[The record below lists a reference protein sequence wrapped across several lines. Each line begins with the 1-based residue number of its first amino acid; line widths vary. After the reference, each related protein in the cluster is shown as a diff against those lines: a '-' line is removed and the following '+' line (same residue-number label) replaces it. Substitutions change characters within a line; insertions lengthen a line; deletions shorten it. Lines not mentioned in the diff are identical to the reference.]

1 MGLFD
6 VNGKKI
12 KTPDYKPSF
21 SVFNSFAVIGDSF
34 AENGNPRKTSWSSIL
49 EKMTGVKSYNF
60 AYGGMTT
67 KTWLEDNEY
76 GLAKM
81 LESPPAN
88 LYIIALG
95 INDGNAHMSIGTIND
110 IESDDT
116 DSFYSYYG
124 RIIRAVR
131 SHAPNAL
138 IMLST
143 VARWRD
149 IYNPYSDAIKNIGAY
164 YDFAVFDLSKSA
176 FFKSDFFANH
186 QVSNHPVPIMRSA
199 MAEEFKYLVEQE
211 LEANIEKYKK
221 YDNRDA

>member
-1 MGLFD
+1 MGIFD
-6 VNGKKI
+6 LDGNKI
-12 KTPDYKPSF
+12 KVPDYKTSF

-34 AENGNPRKTSWSSIL
+34 AENGNSQKTSWSSVL

-60 AYGGMTT
+60 AYGGRST
-67 KTWLEDNEY
+67 KTWLEDEEH

-95 INDGNAHMSIGTIND
+95 INDGNNSIPIGTIDD
-110 IESDDT
+110 IESDNT
-116 DSFYSYYG
+116 NSFYSYYG

-143 VARWRD
+143 VARWND
-149 IYNPYSDAIKNIGAY
+149 AYEPYSDAIKNIGAY
-164 YDFAVFDLSKSA
+164 YEFAVFDLSKSA

-186 QVSNHPVPIMRSA
+186 QVSNHPVAIMRSA

-211 LEANIEKYKK
+211 LEANIEKYKT
-221 YDNRDA
+221 YNNVDA